1 MRIGEAA
8 ELVGMSRKTIHHY
21 IRLGL
26 LAPATLENGYFDL
39 DEKDVTRLVHIR
51 NLRYLG
57 FPLDEIAGI
66 LDHDDALRYHFARHL
81 KELVS
86 QQRKTAWQIDWIRR
100 VVNTGALD
108 LMTQPVPDV
117 TLPAQ
122 PAVLDEND
130 ATLLVTY
137 VWGTFMHG
145 LEMTEYRR
153 FLWQRMCDLIVERQD
168 DFLFTLRNYLM
179 ELSDDEFDVL
189 FKGYT
194 EHTSL
199 LIELREEHVPQ
210 MAETMARQIEARL
223 CDRRFMRTWANRY
236 ESFIVPSTKFFGD
249 EKYFSIMREFSDRFD
264 CFAENVA
271 LCDEA
276 LWQLLRRPECEPLA
290 KRIEAEFPEPPETL
304 RAMRTLVTFW
314 LFC

>member
-8 ELVGMSRKTIHHY
+8 ELVGVSRKTIHHY

-26 LAPATLENGYFDL
+26 LAPAAQENGYFDL
-39 DEKDVTRLVHIR
+39 SERDVARLVHIR
-51 NLRYLG
+51 NLRHLG
-57 FPLDEIAGI
+57 FPLDEISGI

-108 LMTQPVPDV
+108 LQTQPIFDV
-117 TLPAQ
+117 ELPVQ

-168 DFLFTLRNYLM
+168 DYLFTLRNYLM

-189 FKGYT
+189 FKGYDT
-194 EHTSL
+194 LTSL
-199 LIELREEHVPQ
+199 LLELKEGDAPQ
-210 MAETMARQIEARL
+210 MAETMAEQIGVRL
-223 CDRRFMRTWANRY
+223 CDRRFMQTWSKRY
-236 ESFIVPSTKFFGD
+236 ESFIVPSAKFFAD
-249 EKYFSIMREFSDRFD
+249 EKYFSIMREFSDRFGR
-264 CFAENVA
+264 FAENVA

-276 LWQLLRRPECEPLA
+276 LWRLLRRPECESLV
-290 KRIEAEFPEPPETL
+290 KRIGVEFPEPLETL

>member
-8 ELVGMSRKTIHHY
+8 ELVGVSRKTIHHY

-26 LAPATLENGYFDL
+26 LAPVSQENGYFDL
-39 DEKDVTRLVHIR
+39 GEEDVARLVHIR
-51 NLRYLG
+51 NLRHLG
-57 FPLDEIAGI
+57 FPLDEISGI
-66 LDHDDALRYHFARHL
+66 LDRDDALRYHFAHHL

-108 LMTQPVPDV
+108 FQTQPIFDV

-122 PAVLDEND
+122 PAALDEND

-168 DFLFTLRNYLM
+168 DYLFTLRNYLM
-179 ELSDDEFDVL
+179 ELSADEFDVL
-189 FKGYT
+189 FKGYDT
-194 EHTSL
+194 HTSL
-199 LIELREEHVPQ
+199 LIELKEEEVSQ
-210 MAETMARQIEARL
+210 MAKTMAEQIGARL
-223 CDRRFMRTWANRY
+223 CDGRFMQTWSKRY
-236 ESFIVPSTKFFGD
+236 ESFIVPSTRFFGD
-249 EKYFSIMREFSDRFD
+249 EKYFSIMREFCDRFGH
-264 CFAENVA
+264 FVENVA

-276 LWQLLRRPECEPLA
+276 LWKILRRPDNESLV
-290 KRIEAEFPEPPETL
+290 KTIEAEFSESQETL
-304 RAMRTLVTFW
+304 RAMRLLVTFW

>member
-8 ELVGMSRKTIHHY
+8 DLVGVSRKTIHHY

-26 LAPATLENGYFDL
+26 LTPATQENGYFDL
-39 DEKDVTRLVHIR
+39 DEGDVARLVHIR
-51 NLRYLG
+51 NLRHLG
-57 FPLDEIAGI
+57 FPLDEISGI

-108 LMTQPVPDV
+108 LMTQPIFDV
-117 TLPAQ
+117 ELPAQ
-122 PAVLDEND
+122 PAMLDEND

-168 DFLFTLRNYLM
+168 DYLFTLRNYLM

-189 FKGYT
+189 FKGYDT
-194 EHTSL
+194 HTSL
-199 LIELREEHVPQ
+199 LIELKGENAPQ
-210 MAETMARQIEARL
+210 MAETMIEQIEARL
-223 CDRRFMRTWANRY
+223 GDRRFMQTWSKRY
-236 ESFIVPSTKFFGD
+236 ESFIVPSTKFFAD
-249 EKYFSIMREFSDRFD
+249 EKYFSIMREFSDRFGH
-264 CFAENVA
+264 FVENAA

-276 LWQLLRRPECEPLA
+276 LWKILREPENESLVR
-290 KRIEAEFPEPPETL
+290 KMEIEFSESPETL
-304 RAMRTLVTFW
+304 RAMRVLVTFW

>member
-8 ELVGMSRKTIHHY
+8 ELVGVSRKTIHHY

-26 LAPATLENGYFDL
+26 LAPATQENGYFDL
-39 DEKDVTRLVHIR
+39 DERDVARLVHIR
-51 NLRYLG
+51 NLRHLG
-57 FPLDEIAGI
+57 FPLDEISGI

-108 LMTQPVPDV
+108 LQTQPIFDV

-168 DFLFTLRNYLM
+168 DYLFTLRNYLM
-179 ELSDDEFDVL
+179 ELSDNEFDVL
-189 FKGYT
+189 FKGYDR
-194 EHTSL
+194 HTSL
-199 LIELREEHVPQ
+199 LIELKEEDVPQ
-210 MAETMARQIEARL
+210 MAETMAKQIEARL
-223 CDRRFMRTWANRY
+223 RDKRFMQTWSKRY
-236 ESFIVPSTKFFGD
+236 ESFIVPSTRFFGD
-249 EKYFSIMREFSDRFD
+249 VKYFSIMREFSDRFGR
-264 CFAENVA
+264 FAENVSW
-271 LCDEA
+271 CDEA
-276 LWQLLRRPECEPLA
+276 LWCLLQEPGREPLV
-290 KRIEAEFPEPPETL
+290 RTIETEFSESSETL

>member
-8 ELVGMSRKTIHHY
+8 ELVGVSRKTIHHY

-26 LAPATLENGYFDL
+26 LTPATQENGYFDL
-39 DEKDVTRLVHIR
+39 DEGDVARLVHIR
-51 NLRYLG
+51 NLRHLG
-57 FPLDEIAGI
+57 FPLDEISGI

-108 LMTQPVPDV
+108 LMTQPIFDV
-117 TLPAQ
+117 ELPAQ
-122 PAVLDEND
+122 PAMLDEND

-168 DFLFTLRNYLM
+168 DYLFTLRNYLM

-199 LIELREEHVPQ
+199 LIELKEEDVPQ
-210 MAETMARQIEARL
+210 MAQTMLGQIEARL
-223 CDRRFMRTWANRY
+223 RNRRFMRIWLGRY
-236 ESFIVPSTKFFGD
+236 DSLIIPSTRFFED
-249 EKYFSIMREFSDRFD
+249 EKYFSLMREFSDRFGR
-264 CFAENVA
+264 FAKNAA

-276 LWQLLRRPECEPLA
+276 IWRLVREPERATLATRLETELAEPL
-290 KRIEAEFPEPPETL
+290 ETL
-304 RAMRTLVTFW
+304 HAMRALVTFW